1 MATDKLFFSIFQS
14 RPDLILSWLDD
25 RPADAAGYRFTAP
38 VLKAREYRLDGLF
51 LPPPDRGDLP
61 AVILEAQMAP
71 DPGFLLRLYAETA
84 RFLQQEAWGGDWRVM
99 VICPSRT
106 LNFGA
111 TTPIQE
117 FIERR
122 LHWIELLDPEAEADN
137 PLTQALSLL
146 VKPPNTWLALVDR
159 LRQEA
164 DANPEAAAL
173 LPWIPTILAA
183 GNSSLSI
190 QQICAMAGITVE
202 DFRNSHLYQEIL
214 GIGLAEGEARGAA
227 RGEAAVTIRQLNR
240 RCGPLSDATIAR
252 IQALPLD
259 QLENL
264 AEALLDF
271 NGAGDL
277 EAWLSKSV

>member
-1 MATDKLFFSIFQS
+1 
-14 RPDLILSWLDD
+14 
-25 RPADAAGYRFTAP
+25 
-38 VLKAREYRLDGLF
+38 
-51 LPPPDRGDLP
+51 
-61 AVILEAQMAP
+61 MAP